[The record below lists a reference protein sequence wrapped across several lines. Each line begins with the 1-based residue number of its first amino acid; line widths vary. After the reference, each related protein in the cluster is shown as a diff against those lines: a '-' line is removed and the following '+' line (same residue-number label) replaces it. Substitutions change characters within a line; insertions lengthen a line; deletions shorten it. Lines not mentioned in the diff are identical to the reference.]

1 MSSRKPDSESPIS
14 RVRELFKR
22 PLKFEVR
29 GAQVHVVLGE
39 RDDRQGATT
48 TGTSAGEALR
58 RGHADLHRLLRV
70 HPETRQLMRHLAF
83 VEQTIGRFGSRA
95 IKREIPVLVLRKGI
109 EQLDLL
115 VEGVPSAGLVYLR
128 ARMAEAVAARSAA
141 AEVDEE
147 TETRPG
153 SLEVTE
159 ASHSLFDEMERSW
172 TGEIPLGT
180 PPAAPR
186 G

>member
-1 MSSRKPDSESPIS
+1 MSSRKSDSESPIS
-14 RVRELFKR
+14 RVRDLLKR
-22 PLKFEVR
+22 PLKLEVR

-58 RGHADLHRLLRV
+58 RGHGDLRALLRR
-70 HPETRQLMRHLAF
+70 HPETRHLMRHLAF

-95 IKREIPVLVLRKGI
+95 IKREIPVPVLRKGI

-115 VEGVPSAGLVYLR
+115 VEGAPSEGLVYLR
-128 ARMAEAVAARSAA
+128 ARMVEAVASRSTAVA
-141 AEVDEE
+141 VDEE

-159 ASHSLFDEMERSW
+159 ASHSLFDEMEKSW
-172 TGEIPLGT
+172 TGQMPLGN